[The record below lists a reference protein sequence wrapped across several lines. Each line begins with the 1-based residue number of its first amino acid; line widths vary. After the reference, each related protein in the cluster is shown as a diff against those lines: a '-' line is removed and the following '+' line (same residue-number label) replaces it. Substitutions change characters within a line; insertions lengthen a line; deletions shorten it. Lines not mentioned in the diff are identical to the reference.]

1 MAIVS
6 KNSNIYS
13 PYIYVDLLTDYGF
26 KLAFGNR
33 EILLHFLNS
42 LFEKDGIV
50 FKSVRYLN
58 KEQTQMH
65 KSGRTI
71 FYDVLC
77 KIDGGADVIIEMQH
91 QSQDTFG
98 DRALYYMSNSI
109 VKQGS
114 NKNDWHY
121 KMCPVYGIFIMNF
134 HMIGDNIPENVVNE
148 VSLTYDS
155 NKEFFTNKF
164 KMFFIDLLHFNK
176 TEDELET
183 NLDCWI
189 YNIKNMGTMTAK
201 PKMATQK
208 EFGILYS
215 RAEIAA
221 MSPREYRKYE
231 ASLKA
236 YRDALSVEATY
247 RRQKRKAREEGL
259 EEGRAEG
266 REQGLIEGRAE
277 GLEEGRAEGRAEGLE
292 EGRAEGRAE
301 GREQGRDMERVNSI
315 RTIMQSLSLDFDA
328 AAKVLQIPDDK
339 IALYRGL
346 VENR

>member
-148 VSLTYDS
+148 VSVHYGS
-155 NKEFFTNKF
+155 YKGYFTN
-164 KMFFIDLLHFNK
+164 
-176 TEDELET
+176 
-183 NLDCWI
+183 
-189 YNIKNMGTMTAK
+189 
-201 PKMATQK
+201 
-208 EFGILYS
+208 
-215 RAEIAA
+215 
-221 MSPREYRKYE
+221 
-231 ASLKA
+231 
-236 YRDALSVEATY
+236 
-247 RRQKRKAREEGL
+247 
-259 EEGRAEG
+259 
-266 REQGLIEGRAE
+266 
-277 GLEEGRAEGRAEGLE
+277 
-292 EGRAEGRAE
+292 
-301 GREQGRDMERVNSI
+301 
-315 RTIMQSLSLDFDA
+315 
-328 AAKVLQIPDDK
+328 
-339 IALYRGL
+339 
-346 VENR
+346 